1 MPELPILFRQQMLAL
16 LPEEADALLQALQT
30 EPSVAVRV
38 NWRKAMPPATD
49 DPVAWCRSGIYLDA
63 RRQFT
68 FDPLLHSGCYYVQD
82 ASSMFISHVLSQVAG
97 NSPVAY
103 LDLCAAPGGKTTA
116 AIDALPDGSLV
127 VANEIDSRRA
137 QILRENVVKWGY
149 PHCVVTNSDASRLGK
164 LHEAFD
170 IVAADMPCSG
180 EGMMRKDDEAV
191 AQWTPALVEQCAARQ
206 REIASD
212 IWQALKPGGIFIY
225 STCTFNRAENEDMI
239 DFLVRSLG
247 AEPVDIVSDPS
258 WGIHKGV
265 DTPYPCFRFMPHLTR
280 GEGLFMAVVRKNGEY
295 AEKETKKDKNKSKK
309 TSAKGVKGVECPK
322 WIDGQDDFSITAYD
336 DAICAVA
343 KAHQPLVERI
353 AKTAKTLLA
362 GIPMAQ
368 AKGRD
373 LVPQHALSQ
382 SVALRQD
389 AFPCADLDYASAIA
403 YLRGEAVALPADCP
417 RGYVVVAYRNHPLG
431 FVKNLGNRAN
441 NLYPKEWRI
450 RSGHIPDET
459 PEVI

>member
-1 MPELPILFRQQMLAL
+1 MLSL
-16 LPEEADALLQALQT
+16 LPGEADALLQALQT
-30 EPSVAVRV
+30 EPSVAVRI
-38 NWRKAMPPATD
+38 NPRKATTDVAD
-49 DPVAWCRSGIYLDA
+49 DPVPWCRSGLYLDV

-82 ASSMFISHVLSQVAG
+82 ASSMFISHVLSQLAG

-149 PHCVVTNSDASRLGK
+149 PHCVVTNSDATRLGK

-206 REIASD
+206 REIATD
-212 IWQALKPGGIFIY
+212 IWQALKPGGFFIY

-247 AEPVDIVSDPS
+247 AEPVDIASDPS

-280 GEGLFMAVVRKNGEY
+280 GEGLFLAVVRKNGEFE
-295 AEKETKKDKNKSKK
+295 EKEIKKDKNKGKK
-309 TSAKGVKGVECPK
+309 TPAKGGECPK
-322 WIDGQDDFSITAYD
+322 WIDKQENFSITVYD
-336 DAICAVA
+336 DNICAIA
-343 KAHQPLVERI
+343 KPHLPLVERI
-353 AKTAKTLLA
+353 AKMSKTLLA

-368 AKGRD
+368 SKGHD
-373 LVPQHALSQ
+373 LVPLHALSQ

-389 AFPCADLDYASAIA
+389 AFPQADLDYASAIA
-403 YLRGEAVALPADCP
+403 YLRGEAVALPDDCP
-417 RGYVVVAYRNHPLG
+417 RGYVIVAYRKHPLG

-450 RSGHIPDET
+450 RSGHIPAET

>member
-1 MPELPILFRQQMLAL
+1 MAELPILFRQQMLAL

-38 NWRKAMPPATD
+38 NRRKAIPPATD

-295 AEKETKKDKNKSKK
+295 AEQETKKDKNKGKK
-309 TSAKGVKGVECPK
+309 TSAKDQRSGRLFHHGIRRCDLRRRQSSSAACGKDCKNGK
-322 WIDGQDDFSITAYD
+322 NAAGGHSDGSGKRPRPRA
-336 DAICAVA
+336 AARAVA
-343 KAHQPLVERI
+343 KRGSPPGCLPVRRPRLCFCHSLPQGGGRGSACRLSARICRCCLPQPSSRI
-353 AKTAKTLLA
+353 CQKSRQPRQQS
-362 GIPMAQ
+362 IP
-368 AKGRD
+368 
-373 LVPQHALSQ
+373 
-382 SVALRQD
+382 
-389 AFPCADLDYASAIA
+389 
-403 YLRGEAVALPADCP
+403 
-417 RGYVVVAYRNHPLG
+417 
-431 FVKNLGNRAN
+431 
-441 NLYPKEWRI
+441 
-450 RSGHIPDET
+450 
-459 PEVI
+459 

>member
-1 MPELPILFRQQMLAL
+1 MAELPILFRQQMLAL
-16 LPEEADALLQALQT
+16 LPDEADALLQALQT

-38 NWRKAMPPATD
+38 NRRKATPPPTD
-49 DPVAWCRSGIYLDA
+49 DHVAWCRSGIYLDA

-127 VANEIDSRRA
+127 VANEIDSRRV

-258 WGIHKGV
+258 WG
-265 DTPYPCFRFMPHLTR
+265 DTQGCRHSLSVF
-280 GEGLFMAVVRKNGEY
+280 
-295 AEKETKKDKNKSKK
+295 
-309 TSAKGVKGVECPK
+309 
-322 WIDGQDDFSITAYD
+322 
-336 DAICAVA
+336 
-343 KAHQPLVERI
+343 PL
-353 AKTAKTLLA
+353 
-362 GIPMAQ
+362 
-368 AKGRD
+368 
-373 LVPQHALSQ
+373 
-382 SVALRQD
+382 
-389 AFPCADLDYASAIA
+389 YASSHTR
-403 YLRGEAVALPADCP
+403 RGLVYGCGAQ
-417 RGYVVVAYRNHPLG
+417 
-431 FVKNLGNRAN
+431 K
-441 NLYPKEWRI
+441 WRI
-450 RSGHIPDET
+450 RGERN
-459 PEVI
+459 EKRQE

>member
-1 MPELPILFRQQMLAL
+1 MAELPILFRQQMLAL
-16 LPEEADALLQALQT
+16 LPDEADALLQALRT

-38 NWRKAMPPATD
+38 NRRKATPPPTD
-49 DPVAWCRSGIYLDA
+49 DHVAWCRSGIYLDA

-127 VANEIDSRRA
+127 VANEIDSRRV

-309 TSAKGVKGVECPK
+309 RRQRASRALNALNGSTVRTTFPSRHTTMRFAPSPKLISRLWKGLQKRQKRC
-322 WIDGQDDFSITAYD
+322 WRAY
-336 DAICAVA
+336 
-343 KAHQPLVERI
+343 LW
-353 AKTAKTLLA
+353 
-362 GIPMAQ
+362 
-368 AKGRD
+368 
-373 LVPQHALSQ
+373 
-382 SVALRQD
+382 LRQK
-389 AFPCADLDYASAIA
+389 AATSCRSTRCRKAWLSARMPSRA
-403 YLRGEAVALPADCP
+403 PTSTMLLP
-417 RGYVVVAYRNHPLG
+417 
-431 FVKNLGNRAN
+431 
-441 NLYPKEWRI
+441 
-450 RSGHIPDET
+450 
-459 PEVI
+459 

>member
-1 MPELPILFRQQMLAL
+1 MAELPILFRQQMLAL
-16 LPEEADALLQALQT
+16 LPDEADALLQALQT

-38 NWRKAMPPATD
+38 NRRKAMPPATD
-49 DPVAWCRSGIYLDA
+49 NPVAWCRSGIYLDA

-82 ASSMFISHVLSQVAG
+82 ASSMFISHVLSQVVG

-225 STCTFNRAENEDMI
+225 STCTFNRAENEDMV

-295 AEKETKKDKNKSKK
+295 AEKETKKDKNKGKK

-322 WIDGQDDFSITAYD
+322 WIDGIRRYD
-336 DAICAVA
+336 LRRRQSSSAACGKDCKNGKNAAGGHTDGSGKRPRPRAAARVVA
-343 KAHQPLVERI
+343 KRGSPPGCLPVRRPRLCFCHSLPQ
-353 AKTAKTLLA
+353 
-362 GIPMAQ
+362 GG
-368 AKGRD
+368 GRG
-373 LVPQHALSQ
+373 
-382 SVALRQD
+382 
-389 AFPCADLDYASAIA
+389 SACQ
-403 YLRGEAVALPADCP
+403 LPARICRCCLPQPSSRICQKSRQP
-417 RGYVVVAYRNHPLG
+417 RQQ
-431 FVKNLGNRAN
+431 
-441 NLYPKEWRI
+441 
-450 RSGHIPDET
+450 SIP
-459 PEVI
+459 

>member
-1 MPELPILFRQQMLAL
+1 MLAL

-38 NWRKAMPPATD
+38 NRRKAMPPATD

-82 ASSMFISHVLSQVAG
+82 ASSMFISYVLSQVAG

-180 EGMMRKDDEAV
+180 EGM
-191 AQWTPALVEQCAARQ
+191 
-206 REIASD
+206 
-212 IWQALKPGGIFIY
+212 F
-225 STCTFNRAENEDMI
+225 
-239 DFLVRSLG
+239 
-247 AEPVDIVSDPS
+247 
-258 WGIHKGV
+258 HK
-265 DTPYPCFRFMPHLTR
+265 
-280 GEGLFMAVVRKNGEY
+280 
-295 AEKETKKDKNKSKK
+295 
-309 TSAKGVKGVECPK
+309 
-322 WIDGQDDFSITAYD
+322 
-336 DAICAVA
+336 
-343 KAHQPLVERI
+343 
-353 AKTAKTLLA
+353 
-362 GIPMAQ
+362 
-368 AKGRD
+368 
-373 LVPQHALSQ
+373 
-382 SVALRQD
+382 
-389 AFPCADLDYASAIA
+389 
-403 YLRGEAVALPADCP
+403 
-417 RGYVVVAYRNHPLG
+417 
-431 FVKNLGNRAN
+431 
-441 NLYPKEWRI
+441 
-450 RSGHIPDET
+450 
-459 PEVI
+459 

>member
-1 MPELPILFRQQMLAL
+1 MAELPILFRQQMLAL

-38 NWRKAMPPATD
+38 NRRKAMPPATD

-225 STCTFNRAENEDMI
+225 STCTFNRFEDEENARFACQLMGGELLEERH
-239 DFLVRSLG
+239 FLPGR
-247 AEPVDIVSDPS
+247 D
-258 WGIHKGV
+258 
-265 DTPYPCFRFMPHLTR
+265 R
-280 GEGLFMAVVRKNGEY
+280 GEGFYVAAIRKPVQPDSFSEALADVFAEARPSHIATSEQEAQEQLTRVKSLVRRFLRILY
-295 AEKETKKDKNKSKK
+295 DAEKT
-309 TSAKGVKGVECPK
+309 
-322 WIDGQDDFSITAYD
+322 
-336 DAICAVA
+336 
-343 KAHQPLVERI
+343 
-353 AKTAKTLLA
+353 
-362 GIPMAQ
+362 
-368 AKGRD
+368 
-373 LVPQHALSQ
+373 
-382 SVALRQD
+382 
-389 AFPCADLDYASAIA
+389 YASA
-403 YLRGEAVALPADCP
+403 E
-417 RGYVVVAYRNHPLG
+417 PL
-431 FVKNLGNRAN
+431 
-441 NLYPKEWRI
+441 
-450 RSGHIPDET
+450 
-459 PEVI
+459 PEVPLSYDEALQYLAVRPFVWKLHAGWSHSAIGVSLLGKASAWAIASTTSILWSGASAAVTPPPSRSSEGCPSFGNSIHPASKAV

>member
-1 MPELPILFRQQMLAL
+1 M
-16 LPEEADALLQALQT
+16 
-30 EPSVAVRV
+30 
-38 NWRKAMPPATD
+38 
-49 DPVAWCRSGIYLDA
+49 
-63 RRQFT
+63 
-68 FDPLLHSGCYYVQD
+68 
-82 ASSMFISHVLSQVAG
+82 
-97 NSPVAY
+97 
-103 LDLCAAPGGKTTA
+103 
-116 AIDALPDGSLV
+116 
-127 VANEIDSRRA
+127 ANEIDSRRA

-295 AEKETKKDKNKSKK
+295 AEKETKKTRIKAKNV
-309 TSAKGVKGVECPK
+309 G
-322 WIDGQDDFSITAYD
+322 
-336 DAICAVA
+336 
-343 KAHQPLVERI
+343 
-353 AKTAKTLLA
+353 
-362 GIPMAQ
+362 
-368 AKGRD
+368 KGR
-373 LVPQHALSQ
+373 QG
-382 SVALRQD
+382 R
-389 AFPCADLDYASAIA
+389 
-403 YLRGEAVALPADCP
+403 
-417 RGYVVVAYRNHPLG
+417 
-431 FVKNLGNRAN
+431 
-441 NLYPKEWRI
+441 
-450 RSGHIPDET
+450 
-459 PEVI
+459 

>member
-1 MPELPILFRQQMLAL
+1 MAELPILFRQQMLAL

-38 NWRKAMPPATD
+38 NLRKAMPPATD
-49 DPVAWCRSGIYLDA
+49 DPVAWCRSGIYLVA
-63 RRQFT
+63 RGQFT
-68 FDPLLHSGCYYVQD
+68 LAPLLHSGCDYVQD

-149 PHCVVTNSDASRLGK
+149 PHCVVTNSNASRLGK

-280 GEGLFMAVVRKNGEY
+280 GEGLFMAVVRKNGE
-295 AEKETKKDKNKSKK
+295 
-309 TSAKGVKGVECPK
+309 
-322 WIDGQDDFSITAYD
+322 
-336 DAICAVA
+336 
-343 KAHQPLVERI
+343 
-353 AKTAKTLLA
+353 
-362 GIPMAQ
+362 
-368 AKGRD
+368 
-373 LVPQHALSQ
+373 
-382 SVALRQD
+382 
-389 AFPCADLDYASAIA
+389 
-403 YLRGEAVALPADCP
+403 
-417 RGYVVVAYRNHPLG
+417 
-431 FVKNLGNRAN
+431 
-441 NLYPKEWRI
+441 
-450 RSGHIPDET
+450 
-459 PEVI
+459 